1 MENLIMATYRQI
13 YLTFWTD
20 VKISD
25 TFTPE
30 DKYFYLY
37 LLTNPHTTI
46 CGCYEFSF
54 KQAANE
60 TGYSK
65 DTIEKLLDRMINTHG
80 VVKYDANT
88 NEILLLN
95 FAKHNWTKSPD
106 LIKGVNVSIDKV
118 KSLEFTEFLKCEID
132 RLMTVYTPSID
143 PAQTTVSVTDSI
155 SNDIKRNNKDKEIEE
170 YFNTLWDMYP
180 KKKGKDKVSKKS
192 KREIFEIGL
201 EKMSK
206 AVERYKKERAGKDE
220 QYTMYGSTFFNSGY
234 KDYLDDANEANDN
247 EFRLLI

>member
-1 MENLIMATYRQI
+1 MATYRQI

-25 TFTPE
+25 KFTPE

-37 LLTNPHTTI
+37 LLTNPHTTL

-54 KQAANE
+54 KQAASE

-65 DTIEKLLDRMINTHG
+65 DTIEKLLDRMISVHD
-80 VVKYDANT
+80 VVRYDANT

-106 LIKGVNVSIDKV
+106 LIKGLNVSIDKV
-118 KSLEFTEFLKCEID
+118 KSIEFAEFLKCEVD
-132 RLMTVYTPSID
+132 RLLTVHIPSND
-143 PAQTTVSVTDSI
+143 GVQTTVSVTD
-155 SNDIKRNNKDKEIEE
+155 NNIKKNNKDKEIEE
-170 YFNTLWDMYP
+170 YFNNLWNLYP
-180 KKKGKDKVSKKS
+180 KKRGKDKVSKKS
-192 KREIFEIGL
+192 KREIFEVGF
-201 EKMSK
+201 EEMKK
-206 AVERYKKERAGKDE
+206 AIERYKAEREFKDD

-234 KDYLDDANEANDN
+234 KDYLVDSSVSEMKGWLY
-247 EFRLLI
+247 E

>member
-1 MENLIMATYRQI
+1 MATYRQI

-25 TFTPE
+25 KFTPE

-37 LLTNPHTTI
+37 LLTNPHTTL

-54 KQAANE
+54 KQAASE

-65 DTIEKLLDRMINTHG
+65 DTIEKLLDRMINVHD
-80 VVKYDANT
+80 VVRYDANT

-106 LIKGVNVSIDKV
+106 LIKGLNVSIDKV
-118 KSLEFTEFLKCEID
+118 KSIEFTEFLKCEVD
-132 RLMTVYTPSID
+132 RLLTVHIPSND
-143 PAQTTVSVTDSI
+143 GVQTTVSVTD
-155 SNDIKRNNKDKEIEE
+155 NNIKKNNKDKEIEE
-170 YFNTLWDMYP
+170 YFNNLWNLYP
-180 KKKGKDKVSKKS
+180 KKRGKDKVSKKS
-192 KREIFEIGL
+192 KREIFEVGF
-201 EKMSK
+201 EEMKK
-206 AVERYKKERAGKDE
+206 AIERYKAEREFKDD

-234 KDYLDDANEANDN
+234 KDYLVDN
-247 EFRLLI
+247 SVSEKKGWLYE